1 MQPKQMIRQEHLWIV
16 ACEHDDSG
24 QDSTT
29 GRLPFE
35 LDGTSKR
42 ELDGPTPE
50 AERLEKWFLADAL
63 NLDDLKGVM
72 ERGGIPERKFD
83 FADGSA
89 CLDHVGVDIL
99 TGPLR
104 AVLVQ
109 VRWSGDMQ
117 DQVRDGNEQTG
128 RMEEPRFHYSWRFRR
143 RRVRNRCL
151 LGSLRGVG
159 CRERCG

>member
-1 MQPKQMIRQEHLWIV
+1 MFFFYECRYVSRYMIVLGTEWAVQPNRWSARSTCGSSCV
-16 ACEHDDSG
+16 
-24 QDSTT
+24 STT

-35 LDGTSKR
+35 LDSTTKR

-50 AERLEKWFLADAL
+50 AERLEKWFLATAL
-63 NLDDLKGVM
+63 NMDDLKGVM

-83 FADGSA
+83 FTDGSS
-89 CLDHVGVDIL
+89 CLEHVDVDNL

-117 DQVRDGNEQTG
+117 DQVRDGNEQTAHG
-128 RMEEPRFHYSWRFRR
+128 RTEI
-143 RRVRNRCL
+143 
-151 LGSLRGVG
+151 SLFLAVPPSPSS
-159 CRERCG
+159 